1 MMNARE
7 AAFSV
12 LQRVLYESA
21 YSNLALNECIKENN
35 FTSVDASFLTA
46 LVYGT
51 LERLVTIDY
60 IIRKL
65 SSVPFRKIEPATLI
79 ILRIGIYQLLYMDKV
94 PDSAAVNESVKL
106 AKEKKLFKSSGFIN
120 GLLRSFLRN
129 GKTYSMPDEKDKS
142 RYLSVKY
149 SCPEYLV
156 KLWLDAYGVEITLGI
171 LESLSGRP
179 PLCIHANTLK
189 VTPDELIEHL
199 KSECVEALK
208 ASVLPNMLTLKNT
221 GAVDSLKA
229 FKNGEFFV
237 QDESSA
243 LCAYLTS
250 AKPDD
255 TVFDICS
262 APGGKAFS
270 MAMMMQNTG
279 VLKAFDVHVHKIKL
293 IEAGAFRL
301 GIKNIKT
308 SVRDG
313 AEDNELCEKAD
324 IVLCDVPCSG
334 FGIVRRKPEIRY
346 TKEESYSELSPL
358 QYKIL
363 ENSAKL
369 VKKGG
374 VLQYSTCTLN
384 PRENSEITEKF
395 LRFHPEFK
403 PRELKLPCGVERKI
417 EESRNQITVF
427 PDKNGGDGF
436 FVASFER
443 VGD

>member
-1 MMNARE
+1 MINARE
-7 AAFSV
+7 AAYEV
-12 LQRVLYESA
+12 LHKVLYEGA
-21 YSNLALNECIKENN
+21 YSNLALNQIIKENN
-35 FTSVDASFLTA
+35 FKSVDSSFLTA

-65 SSVPFRKIEPATLI
+65 SSVPFRKIERETLI
-79 ILRIGIYQLLYMDKV
+79 ILRMGIYQLLYMDKV

-129 GKTYSMPDEKDKS
+129 EKKLSLPDEKDKS

-156 KLWLDAYGVEITLGI
+156 TLWLKAYGEEITLEI
-171 LESLSGRP
+171 LKSLSGRP
-179 PLCIHANTLK
+179 PLTIHVNTLK
-189 VTPDELIEHL
+189 TTPEKLL
-199 KSECVEALK
+199 EALK
-208 ASVLPNMLTLKNT
+208 TEGVSAEQSNILPWILSVENT
-221 GAVDSLKA
+221 GGIDTLNAYK
-229 FKNGEFFV
+229 KGEFFV
-237 QDESSA
+237 QDESST
-243 LCAYLTS
+243 LCAYFTD
-250 AKPDD
+250 AKEGD

-270 MAMMMQNTG
+270 MAMMMNNMG
-279 VLKAFDVHVHKIKL
+279 LIKAFDVHVHKIKL
-293 IEAGAFRL
+293 IESGAYRL
-301 GIKNIKT
+301 GIKCIKP

-313 AEDNELCEKAD
+313 AEDRDFSEKAD

-334 FGIVRRKPEIRY
+334 FGIIRRKPEIRY
-346 TKEESYSELSPL
+346 TKEANYSELPAL
-358 QYKIL
+358 QLEIL
-363 ENSAKL
+363 ENSARL

-384 PRENSEITEKF
+384 PEENSEIAEKF
-395 LRFHPEFK
+395 LEKHPEFK
-403 PRELKLPCGVERKI
+403 AGELKLPEGISHRINEPSNQLTMFP
-417 EESRNQITVF
+417 EENS
-427 PDKNGGDGF
+427 GDGF

-443 VGD
+443 VGE